1 MRGCWEWAQDKFTER
16 DVKLINKGRSG
27 GSGTSER
34 DRGKHMSDKDREREE
49 GSALPAISEMQMEI
63 MTRKGNV
70 QRKRNRIMKTEKQQ
84 EKKNKNAELR

>member
-34 DRGKHMSDKDREREE
+34 DRDKR
-49 GSALPAISEMQMEI
+49 ALPAISEMQMEI

-70 QRKRNRIMKTEKQQ
+70 QKKRNRIMKTEKQQ
-84 EKKNKNAELR
+84 QEKNKNAKLR